1 MKEKMNL
8 FLVIVLL
15 CCLSLGAI
23 AEETVLTIQ
32 AMKRANA
39 FSEDTILQEDLD
51 MILEAGV
58 STVNQLDR
66 QPWQFVAITD
76 TSVLDNIS
84 NEAETAFTDVEEE
97 SISEEIIEKAAE
109 IAGGFSDEPSATEA
123 PAAIVIYADNAS
135 ASPNANFDCGAAAQN
150 MMHAANAMGYGSAVI
165 TSPLVALNGENHDSW
180 CLQFGVDPEMKA
192 VAVVLIGTVTEVS
205 SLEYSIDDL
214 MIEKVS
220 YVQ

>member
-1 MKEKMNL
+1 MFLALTLL
-8 FLVIVLL
+8 F
-15 CCLSLGAI
+15 CLSMGAV
-23 AEETVLTIQ
+23 AEGTLLTIQ
-32 AMKRANA
+32 AMKRVNA

-76 TSVLDNIS
+76 ASVLDSIAS
-84 NEAETAFTDVEEE
+84 EAENAFLDTEDT
-97 SISEEIIEKAAE
+97 SIAEEIMEKVEE
-109 IAGGFSDEPSATEA
+109 IAGSFYDEPSINKA
-123 PAAIVIYADNAS
+123 PAAIVIYADNAE
-135 ASPNANFDCGAAAQN
+135 ASPNAGFDCGAAAQN
-150 MMHAANAMGYGSAVI
+150 MIYTANTMGYGSAVI
-165 TSPLVALNGENHDSW
+165 TTPLVALNGENHDSW
-180 CLQFGVDPEMKA
+180 CLQFGIDTEMNA
-192 VAVVLIGTVTEVS
+192 VAIVLIGTATEVS